1 MRPLLKSW
9 CVRLVGVAVAA
20 ALILPAALSA
30 QGAMANGLN
39 YTSTIAVAGEIDTYT
54 FSATTGD
61 AIILGIGEV
70 GADSAFVPWIRLLRP
85 DNVLVGSQS
94 GVLAAQI
101 EFLATQTGTYTVQVA
116 SGDSGFNDTGT
127 YTLTLAKAPGAFTIS
142 PGDQGGALTNGS
154 NHTGDIHVG
163 DLDMWTFDAAA
174 GDAIIIGIG
183 EVGPDSAFAPWIRLK
198 SPTGQNLGSQSGAL
212 AHQIEATAT
221 VSGTYTVVVAS
232 GDAAFDGA
240 GSYTLTLAKAPGAIT
255 ISDGDEGGPALN
267 GQNHTGTIHI
277 GDLDAWTFQATA
289 GDAIIIGI
297 GEVGLD
303 SAFSPWIRL
312 KSPTGQNLGSLAGA
326 LAHQIEAVAT
336 VTGTYTVVVASGD
349 AGFDAFGDYTLTLV
363 KAPGAISIS
372 PGDQGGP
379 LTNGS
384 NHTGDIHIG
393 DLDAWTFTAT
403 AGEDII
409 VAIGEVGGDTAFSP
423 WIRLKS
429 PTGQNLGSLAG
440 ALAHQIEAT
449 ATVTSMYTV
458 VVASGDAGFD
468 AAGSYTL
475 TLAKSPGAFTISGG
489 DEGGALTNGNN
500 HLGTIHIGDLDMW
513 SFQATAGEALTVAIG
528 ETGPDSAFA
537 PWIRLRSPTGQDLGS
552 LSGVRAMQ
560 ISATATVTG
569 TYTVVVA
576 SGDAGFD
583 ASGSY
588 TLTIANT
595 PRAFVVPPGDHGGPI
610 VVGDPNPGI
619 IHIGDLD
626 MWTFVAH
633 EGDPL
638 SVLITD
644 INSPGTDFTP
654 WIRLR
659 SPTGAQIGSQSG
671 ATTATILATA
681 PATGIYTILVA
692 SGDSGF
698 DGFGDYELTAS
709 GTTNTMIRNG
719 DFSAGETF
727 WQFFA
732 TPTLAY
738 VVHQVTNGVLQYY
751 RVPPPAGTTNQAVAY
766 QETGVTLPAGAPLL
780 VQFDLANTSS
790 VRKRI
795 SVLVLD
801 ADFSDLTVCTFWLE
815 PGVPLRTYRMRT
827 HTTQAWVN
835 TALYFYA
842 ASAGESGGRYEID
855 NVSMRYVEEQAGDR
869 TECVDP
875 AVATPQGGGPGP
887 DLLVNGNFDT
897 GTLAPWFT
905 FGTITSQIVNGV
917 FEFIKPSSAQPSG
930 VVAQPTGQAMTAG
943 QILTATFRLGNSS
956 AVRKRVTVILHDS
969 DFTDLSACTF
979 WLAPGQPLSTY
990 EYRTFATKPWANAM
1004 LSVYP
1009 ATLGLSQWIRLDDV
1023 TLRRTPGTPIAGT
1036 ECMEP
1041 VGSENVPLDNSS
1053 GTGPA
1058 STSRLQA
1065 GEGAVAGGVPGAV
1078 IADEP
1083 ARGSESNPL
1092 EGQTIDLRDAT
1103 SARLTF
1109 DSWKT
1114 EAGSGSS
1121 RGLVQV
1127 SLDGTSW
1134 VTLDA
1139 IPPSEDWTTV
1149 QVDLSAFAGEVVR
1162 VRFALDVRSV
1172 AFDRAE
1178 VWRIRG
1184 LSVVVR

>member
-1 MRPLLKSW
+1 MWMS
-9 CVRLVGVAVAA
+9 
-20 ALILPAALSA
+20 
-30 QGAMANGLN
+30 
-39 YTSTIAVAGEIDTYT
+39 
-54 FSATTGD
+54 
-61 AIILGIGEV
+61 
-70 GADSAFVPWIRLLRP
+70 
-85 DNVLVGSQS
+85 
-94 GVLAAQI
+94 
-101 EFLATQTGTYTVQVA
+101 
-116 SGDSGFNDTGT
+116 
-127 YTLTLAKAPGAFTIS
+127 PGAFTIS

-154 NHTGDIHVG
+154 NHTGDIHIG
-163 DLDMWTFDAAA
+163 DLDMWSFTATA
-174 GDAIIIGIG
+174 GDSIIVSAG
-183 EVGPDSAFAPWIRLK
+183 ETGVDTAFFPWIRLRG
-198 SPTGQNLGSQSGAL
+198 PGGQDLGSSFGNL
-212 AHQIEATAT
+212 VGQIAAAAPAT
-221 VSGTYTVVVAS
+221 GTYTVVVGS
-232 GDAAFDGA
+232 GDSGLDAE
-240 GSYTLTLAKAPGAIT
+240 GSYTLTLAKGPGAFT
-255 ISDGDEGGPALN
+255 
-267 GQNHTGTIHI
+267 
-277 GDLDAWTFQATA
+277 
-289 GDAIIIGI
+289 
-297 GEVGLD
+297 
-303 SAFSPWIRL
+303 
-312 KSPTGQNLGSLAGA
+312 
-326 LAHQIEAVAT
+326 
-336 VTGTYTVVVASGD
+336 
-349 AGFDAFGDYTLTLV
+349 
-363 KAPGAISIS
+363 IS

-379 LTNGS
+379 MTNGV
-384 NHTGDIHIG
+384 NYTGD
-393 DLDAWTFTAT
+393 
-403 AGEDII
+403 
-409 VAIGEVGGDTAFSP
+409 
-423 WIRLKS
+423 
-429 PTGQNLGSLAG
+429 
-440 ALAHQIEAT
+440 
-449 ATVTSMYTV
+449 
-458 VVASGDAGFD
+458 
-468 AAGSYTL
+468 
-475 TLAKSPGAFTISGG
+475 
-489 DEGGALTNGNN
+489 
-500 HLGTIHIGDLDMW
+500 IHIGDLDMW
-513 SFQATAGEALTVAIG
+513 SFTATAGEALTVSIG
-528 ETGPDSAFA
+528 ETGADAVYQ

-552 LSGVRAMQ
+552 SFGVRAGQ
-560 ISATATVTG
+560 INTNATVTG
-569 TYTVVVA
+569 IYTVIVSTA
-576 SGDAGFD
+576 DSGLDAAGT
-583 ASGSY
+583 Y

-619 IHIGDLD
+619 IHIGDVD

-659 SPTGAQIGSQSG
+659 SPTGAQIGSSFG

-681 PATGIYTILVA
+681 PATGTYTIVVA
-692 SGDSGF
+692 SGDSGL

-719 DFSAGETF
+719 DFSTGEAF

-751 RVPPPAGTTNQAVAY
+751 RVPPPPGTTNQAVAY
-766 QETGVTLPAGAPLL
+766 QETGVTLPAGAPLQ
-780 VQFDLANTSS
+780 VQFDLANTST

-905 FGTITSQIVNGV
+905 FGTITSQITNGV
-917 FEFIKPSSAQPSG
+917 FEFIKPSSAQPAG

-990 EYRTFATKPWANAM
+990 EYRTYATRPWANAM

-1009 ATLGLSQWIRLDDV
+1009 STLGLSQWIRLDDV

-1036 ECMEP
+1036 ECMEAS
-1041 VGSENVPLDNSS
+1041 GSENVPLDGGPN
-1053 GTGPA
+1053 TGSA
-1058 STSRLQA
+1058 STSGVQGRD
-1065 GEGAVAGGVPGAV
+1065 GGVAGAVPGAV
-1078 IADEP
+1078 IADEA
-1083 ARGSESNPL
+1083 ARGSDVNPL
-1092 EGQTIDLRDAT
+1092 EGQTIDLREAT
-1103 SARLTF
+1103 SAHLIF

-1114 EAGSGSS
+1114 ATGAGSS

-1127 SLDGTSW
+1127 SLDGVGW

-1139 IPPSEDWTTV
+1139 VPASEDWTTV

-1172 AFDRAE
+1172 ALDRQD
-1178 VWRIRG
+1178 VWRVRG
-1184 LSVVVR
+1184 LEVVRR